1 MDDKRQSKTL
11 IPPEAYL
18 STEDLPVIPKTP
30 TRPPELSTPKN
41 HDTNADTQANP
52 LVEVPS
58 ILSNELDPIDLNIV
72 NLESANDLR
81 MEGRARSSPS
91 IRVNKIIKSNFNI
104 FYLGTR
110 F

>member
-18 STEDLPVIPKTP
+18 SIEDPAVMPKTP
-30 TRPPELSTPKN
+30 TRPLELSTPKN
-41 HDTNADTQANP
+41 HDTSADAPENP
-52 LVEVPS
+52 LAEVPS
-58 ILSNELDPIDLNIV
+58 LLSNELDPIDLNIV

-91 IRVNKIIKSNFNI
+91 IRVSTMI
-104 FYLGTR
+104 
-110 F
+110 